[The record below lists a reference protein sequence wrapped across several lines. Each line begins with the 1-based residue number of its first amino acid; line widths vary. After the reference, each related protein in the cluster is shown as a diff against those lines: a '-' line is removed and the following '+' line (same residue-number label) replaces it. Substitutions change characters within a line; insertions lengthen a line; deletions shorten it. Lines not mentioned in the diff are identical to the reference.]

1 MPQDKTG
8 LEETIISLETKIQN
22 IDDNGKG
29 ITRLVYGAYGGI
41 IGYIASV
48 IAGVALSNMSSDS
61 TYFVYGV
68 PLGSFAGATIGA
80 ACSRTLKGKRS
91 IRLNNKLKESKV
103 EYESN
108 YGSTEE
114 IMRPAYLL

>member
-1 MPQDKTG
+1 MTQDKTG

-29 ITRLVYGAYGGI
+29 ITRLIYGTYCGI
-41 IGYIASV
+41 IGYVASF
-48 IAGVALSNMSSDS
+48 IAGATLSNMSSDS

-80 ACSRTLKGKRS
+80 ACSRTLKGKRY
-91 IRLNNKLKESKV
+91 IRLNNKLKEAKT

-114 IMRPAYLL
+114 ITRPVHLL